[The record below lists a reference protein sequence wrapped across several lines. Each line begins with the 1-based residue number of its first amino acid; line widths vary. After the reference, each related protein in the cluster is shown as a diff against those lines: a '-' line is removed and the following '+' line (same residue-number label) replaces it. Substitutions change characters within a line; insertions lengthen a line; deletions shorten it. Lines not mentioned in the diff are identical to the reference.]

1 MTRRVNWDWRPIAR
15 MGAAGA
21 VVQPQKTPSI
31 LFAKKRENMLQLPP
45 PVLQALLLG
54 RGAMA
59 AQQTLDLFILVRV
72 RTPQPNFLGSVSSES
87 EMLFLT

>member
-1 MTRRVNWDWRPIAR
+1 MTRRVSWGWPPIVSPGPG
-15 MGAAGA
+15 GAGLL
-21 VVQPQKTPSI
+21 PQKIPNN
-31 LFAKKRENMLQLPP
+31 LFVKNRENMLQLPP

-87 EMLFLT
+87 EMLLLT